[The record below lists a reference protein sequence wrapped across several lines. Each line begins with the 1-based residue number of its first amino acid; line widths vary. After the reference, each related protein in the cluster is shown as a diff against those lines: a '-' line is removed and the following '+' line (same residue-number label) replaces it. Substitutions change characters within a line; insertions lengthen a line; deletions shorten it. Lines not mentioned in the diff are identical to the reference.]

1 MADASRYMLDTN
13 MASHIIR
20 GANEALREKL
30 RATPMADLCISTVTE
45 GELLY
50 GLARKPEAT
59 SLQAAVQGFLLR
71 VDALPWDSAAA
82 DTYGRLRARLESE
95 GTPMGNLDTM
105 IAAHALAEGCVVVT
119 RDKAFSRVPG
129 LQVED
134 WSTAG
139 P

>member
-1 MADASRYMLDTN
+1 MAEPSRYMLDTN
-13 MASHIIR
+13 VASSIIR

-30 RATPMADLCISTVTE
+30 RVTQMADLCISTVTE
-45 GELLY
+45 GELLC

-71 VDALPWDSAAA
+71 VEALPWDSTAA
-82 DTYGRLRARLESE
+82 DACGRLRARLEAE

-105 IAAHALAEGCVVVT
+105 IAAHALAAGCVVVT

-134 WSTAG
+134 WSVA
-139 P
+139 